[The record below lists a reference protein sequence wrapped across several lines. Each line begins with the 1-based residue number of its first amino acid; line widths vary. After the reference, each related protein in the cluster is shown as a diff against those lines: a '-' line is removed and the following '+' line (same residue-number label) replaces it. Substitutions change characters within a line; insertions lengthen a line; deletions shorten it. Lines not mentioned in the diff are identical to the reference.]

1 MSPLQKGGLKLT
13 DFSFAAYESYP
24 FIESSH
30 ILRIFGKRRFKG
42 NVLNEPRHKP
52 RNPLGSVSDMIE
64 RNGLPS
70 FSKWASKR
78 RFRSNTES
86 P

>member
-30 ILRIFGKRRFKG
+30 ILRIFGNRRFKG
-42 NVLNEPRHKP
+42 NVLTTRAINRAIRWE
-52 RNPLGSVSDMIE
+52 V
-64 RNGLPS
+64 
-70 FSKWASKR
+70 
-78 RFRSNTES
+78 
-86 P
+86 